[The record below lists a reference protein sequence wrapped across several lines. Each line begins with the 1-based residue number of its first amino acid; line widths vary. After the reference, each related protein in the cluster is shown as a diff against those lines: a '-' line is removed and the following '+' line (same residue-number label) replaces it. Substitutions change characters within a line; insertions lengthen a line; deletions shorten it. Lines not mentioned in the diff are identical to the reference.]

1 MKKKMISALLCVTML
16 ATMVTGCGGAD
27 DPAATGSPTTSG
39 DSAAAYAETSAS
51 GETAS
56 AETTTD
62 DANSIAVCGGSED
75 SMDINTGTVGTL
87 EGLSACR
94 HIYEGLYKLDK
105 DGKIVLGQASDV
117 QVSDDGLTY
126 TFILRD
132 DITWSDGQPVT
143 AGDFVYGWQYL
154 KDSADD
160 YSSLLDMVSDAE
172 ATDDKTLVVKLSYAC
187 SYLPNILAF
196 PSAYPV
202 RQDYVE
208 KYGESYATDPDK
220 SVYNGAYEVTGWSH
234 QQEMVMTQR
243 DDYYAADDITVGKIS
258 WELMSDN
265 ATMLASFESGDIMYS
280 NTYPTEEAE
289 RLKGNGL
296 QFAPGYNTCCVMF
309 NVGDKGP
316 EVLKDAN
323 VRKALSLAIDRDRLI
338 RIRSLDDEL
347 ATTYTPSGLAN
358 DSGVEFNTTVEP
370 WFDAENYEANCE
382 EAKKLL
388 AEAGY
393 EGGQNFPALT
403 YIVNNDDRKEMAEG
417 IVSDWKEVLGIEN
430 ITVETVDGFYAQ
442 RSDEDYD
449 IAYFGWY
456 MDYPDISNML
466 STMTTGSSDAGYS
479 NPDYDAA
486 YSKAIAETDVETQW
500 KDYAECEKIL
510 SEDTPI
516 IPLYHAMSGY
526 LFDDT
531 NYQGLID
538 YCGNYYFGYVTHK

>member
-126 TFILRD
+126 TFTLRD

-430 ITVETVDGFYAQ
+430 ITVETVEIGRAH
-442 RSDEDYD
+442 
-449 IAYFGWY
+449 
-456 MDYPDISNML
+456 
-466 STMTTGSSDAGYS
+466 
-479 NPDYDAA
+479 
-486 YSKAIAETDVETQW
+486 V
-500 KDYAECEKIL
+500 
-510 SEDTPI
+510 
-516 IPLYHAMSGY
+516 
-526 LFDDT
+526 
-531 NYQGLID
+531 
-538 YCGNYYFGYVTHK
+538 